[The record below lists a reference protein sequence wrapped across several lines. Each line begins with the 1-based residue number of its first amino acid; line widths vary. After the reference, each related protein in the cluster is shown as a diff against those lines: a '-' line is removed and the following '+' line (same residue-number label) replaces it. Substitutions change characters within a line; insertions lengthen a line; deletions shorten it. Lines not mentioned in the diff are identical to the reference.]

1 MGVWGVCVHCPNTG
15 PAALKSGWVYTALIC
30 LLLLSQDKVLV
41 LGQHIN
47 LRTVGQDVFFQTESL
62 AMSILSWFWSS
73 AVKAALT
80 LWTRVVAWCGAT
92 TGMKERWD
100 CAPVWHATT
109 DL

>member
-1 MGVWGVCVHCPNTG
+1 M
-15 PAALKSGWVYTALIC
+15 
-30 LLLLSQDKVLV
+30 LV
-41 LGQHIN
+41 PGQHIN
-47 LRTVGQDVFFQTESL
+47 LCTGGQDVVFESL

-80 LWTRVVAWCGAT
+80 LWARVVAWCEAT
-92 TGMKERWD
+92 TGTKERWD